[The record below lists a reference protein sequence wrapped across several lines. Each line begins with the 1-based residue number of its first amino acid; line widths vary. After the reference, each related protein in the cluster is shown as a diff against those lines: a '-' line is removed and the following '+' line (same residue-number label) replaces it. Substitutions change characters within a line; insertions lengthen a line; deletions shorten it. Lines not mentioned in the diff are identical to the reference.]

1 MEKEN
6 VGRNVSVIKDADG
19 NNIVMINDI
28 IFKGKR
34 SINWDDVEKYLK
46 DYVGDFYKNVET
58 NDIVYFGKDLPDE
71 YAHSEYT
78 NSLKGAYA
86 KAKANAAQGLGEIIE
101 IAFNGNYTE
110 NKKEKHAVDA
120 AKGWYRFE
128 SRFALPVYGD
138 SGEVD
143 RYNVF
148 HIYLI
153 IRHDQDGNKY
163 LYDLI
168 NIKKETSNPL
178 GCQE

>member
-1 MEKEN
+1 MGKSSRE
-6 VGRNVSVIKDADG
+6 RNVSVIKDANG
-19 NNIVMINDI
+19 NNIVVINDI

-34 SINWDDVEKYLK
+34 SIDWDYVEEYLK
-46 DYVGDFYKNVET
+46 DHVGDVYKNAEI
-58 NDIVYFGKDLPDE
+58 NDVVYFGKDLPDE
-71 YAHSEYT
+71 YAHSEYS

-86 KAKANAAQGLGEIIE
+86 KAKANAAQGLGEMIE
-101 IAFNGNYTE
+101 IAFNGCYTE
-110 NKKEKHAVDA
+110 NKKRKHAIDA

-128 SRFALPVYGD
+128 SRFALPVYED
-138 SGEVD
+138 NGEIE

-153 IRHDQDGNKY
+153 IRHDQNGKKY

-178 GCQE
+178 GCR